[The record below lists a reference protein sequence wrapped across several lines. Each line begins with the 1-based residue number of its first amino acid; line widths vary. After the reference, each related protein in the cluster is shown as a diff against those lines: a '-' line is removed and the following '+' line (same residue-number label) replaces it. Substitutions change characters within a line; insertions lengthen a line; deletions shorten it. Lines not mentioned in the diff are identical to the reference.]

1 METLS
6 IFEKWPQFKL
16 TPASTE
22 LLMALQGV
30 VEATAGNGRR
40 RHHRRATDRVILMI
54 ASQNYGSALYGLC
67 HLLAAI
73 SASGKHIHELL
84 ITENTL
90 SARFV
95 ATRFDETD
103 LPDNVVLEE
112 DCLVFYAKPGE
123 AWFRFNFARSAS
135 LVCLL
140 DLLIELLGYDIIDAH
155 YQALAVKPTPD
166 TIRVTANSMA
176 KSLYEYLKDK
186 LPSAAAQTRAETFI
200 AYLQKTDNQTDKD
213 TGYAEKIDDDLIWK
227 FWDQHKLDEH
237 LRLRL
242 YQSCAQAWAQFRHAL
257 SLSKTETLSQFDR
270 EFWEYENQVS
280 FDIYERNEKGVDLL
294 AEADTQSLFEVLN
307 AISADKLSH
316 IKCLNNKEIAALNPF
331 CQLGKES
338 LFLIRSA
345 LRIAIFAPIQAQLV
359 EQRRRQIDSQPFL
372 ASLDKLDKAS
382 FIQQGE
388 RLQTLGEVCYDLAVC
403 AAARLCETGHPYGI
417 IALKDVLPPGQ
428 IEAFEALTKQAASTH
443 REPKNTDAIAA
454 EVMQQINQI
463 LPTAFPELAA
473 AMKANI
479 KKYRRF
485 GLNDKKHIEEADF
498 DPWCTEILTIIP
510 SLMKL
515 NKFIL
520 SLSQDAAFLKDTEG
534 LTSAMQTDKHLFST
548 AFMALYGESHEQQT
562 A

>member
-40 RHHRRATDRVILMI
+40 RHHRQATDRVILMI
-54 ASQNYGSALYGLC
+54 ASQNYGTALYGLC

-73 SASGKHIHELL
+73 SASGKYIHELL
-84 ITENTL
+84 ITEDTL

-95 ATRFDETD
+95 AARFDEAD
-103 LPDNVVLEE
+103 LPDNIVLEE
-112 DCLVFYAKPGE
+112 DCLIFYAKPGK

-140 DLLIELLGYDIIDAH
+140 DLLIELLGYDIIEAH
-155 YQALAVKPTPD
+155 YQALAVKPNPD
-166 TIRVTANSMA
+166 TIRTTANSMA

-186 LPSAAAQTRAETFI
+186 LPSAAAQSRAETFI
-200 AYLQKTDNQTDKD
+200 AYLQKTDNQTDND
-213 TGYAEKIDDDLIWK
+213 TGYAAKIDDNLIWQ
-227 FWDQHKLDEH
+227 FWDQHKQDDH

-242 YQSCAQAWAQFRHAL
+242 YQSCVQAWAQFRHAL
-257 SLSKTETLSQFDR
+257 SLSKTETLSQFDK

-280 FDIYERNEKGVDLL
+280 FDIYERNEKGIDLL
-294 AEADTQSLFEVLN
+294 GEADTQSLFEILT
-307 AISADKLSH
+307 AISADNLSF
-316 IKCLNNKEIAALNPF
+316 IKCLNNKEIAALKPF
-331 CQLGKES
+331 CQLDREA

-345 LRIAIFAPIQAQLV
+345 LRTAIFSPIQAQLV
-359 EQRRRQIDSQPFL
+359 EQRRKQIDSQPFL
-372 ASLDKLDKAS
+372 TSLEKMDDAS

-388 RLQTLGEVCYDLAVC
+388 RLQALGELCYELALC
-403 AAARLCETGHPYGI
+403 ATARLCETGHPFGI
-417 IALKDVLPPGQ
+417 IALRDVLSPDQ
-428 IEAFEALTKQAASTH
+428 IEAFEALTRQAASTH
-443 REPKNTDAIAA
+443 QGSQNTDAIAA
-454 EVMQQINQI
+454 EVMQQITRI
-463 LPTAFPELAA
+463 LPTAFPDLAA

-485 GLNDKKHIEEADF
+485 GLNGKKQIEEADF
-498 DPWCTEILTIIP
+498 DLWCSEILTIIP
-510 SLMKL
+510 GLMKL
-515 NKFIL
+515 SKFIL
-520 SLSQDAAFLKDTEG
+520 GLSRDAAFLKDTDA
-534 LTSAMQTDKHLFST
+534 LTRAMRTDKHLFST
-548 AFMALYGESHEQQT
+548 AFAALYGEHHEQQT

>member
-40 RHHRRATDRVILMI
+40 RHHRWATDRVILMI
-54 ASQNYGSALYGLC
+54 ASQNYGAGLYGLC

-90 SARFV
+90 SARFI
-95 ATRFDETD
+95 ASRFDETD
-103 LPDNVVLEE
+103 LPDNVVLGE
-112 DCLVFYAKPGE
+112 DCLVFYAKPGK

-155 YQALAVKPTPD
+155 YQALAVKPAPD

-186 LPSAAAQTRAETFI
+186 LPSAAAQSRAETFI

-280 FDIYERNEKGVDLL
+280 FDVYERNEKGIDLL

-307 AISADKLSH
+307 AISADKLSY

-345 LRIAIFAPIQAQLV
+345 LRIAIFSPIQAQLV

-372 ASLDKLDKAS
+372 ASLDKIDKAS

-417 IALKDVLPPGQ
+417 IALRDVLPPGQ

-454 EVMQQINQI
+454 EVMQQITRI

-485 GLNDKKHIEEADF
+485 GLNNKKQIEEADF
-498 DPWCTEILTIIP
+498 DPWCAEILTIIP

-520 SLSQDAAFLKDTEG
+520 SLSQDAAFLKDTEA

-548 AFMALYGESHEQQT
+548 AFTALYGESHEQQT